1 MVSNLL
7 SKRDMSSLTPD
18 TLLQFNLSK
27 LQKINGRLGV
37 KGSCKLCKAEF
48 IGLMYNGK
56 LGWEGSHQSSCPIS
70 SEKEP
75 STPDAA

>member
-1 MVSNLL
+1 MTELL
-7 SKRDMSSLTPD
+7 SKRHMSSLTPD

-48 IGLMYNGK
+48 IGLMFNGK
-56 LGWEGSHQSSCPIS
+56 LGWEGSHQSSCPS
-70 SEKEP
+70 RSQP
-75 STPDAA
+75 QPTTPDAA